1 MSYLNVVNQISIF
14 FILILVGFVAKK
26 VNLIGQSFTKQLSNL
41 ILYITLPAMVITSMN
56 FDFSHQLLSNA
67 LKIFS
72 IGPLMYGMLLFI
84 AWIFGKIIKGEDK
97 EKAIFR
103 YMIIFGNVGYIGY
116 PVASIVFGNPG
127 IFYVAIINIWF
138 QALSWTL
145 GIALVSSSKG
155 KLNLKKIFINPGV
168 ISIIIGF
175 TLFFF
180 SINLPSFLQES
191 LELLGNSTTPL
202 AMIIIGATIAQAK
215 VSEVFKDYRLILYSL
230 IKLVVAP
237 TIMFIILIPFDFSPI
252 IKAVPIIL
260 CGMPAAAN
268 VSVFAMKYDSDYV
281 LGSRGIIV
289 STILS
294 LISIPVLLSILKV

>member
-1 MSYLNVVNQISIF
+1 LSYLNVVNQISIF
-14 FILILVGFVAKK
+14 FILIFVGFVAKK
-26 VNLIGQSFTKQLSNL
+26 INLIGKSFTKQLSNL

-56 FDFSHQLLSNA
+56 FNFSVDLLSNA

-72 IGPLMYGMLLFI
+72 IGPLMYGILLFI
-84 AWIFGKIIKGEDK
+84 AWIFGRKIKGNEK

-116 PVASIVFGNPG
+116 PVASIVFGNTG

-155 KLNLKKIFINPGV
+155 KLNPKKIFINPGV
-168 ISIIIGF
+168 ISIAIGF
-175 TLFFF
+175 TLFIF
-180 SINLPSFLQES
+180 SIKLPSFLQES
-191 LELLGNSTTPL
+191 LVLLGNSTTPM
-202 AMIIIGATIAQAK
+202 AMIIIGATIAEAK
-215 VSEVFKDYRLILYSL
+215 ISEVFKDYRLVFYSAV
-230 IKLVVAP
+230 KLAIAP
-237 TIMFIILIPFDFSPI
+237 TIMFLVLLPFDLSPI

-294 LISIPVLLSILKV
+294 LFSIPILLSILKI